1 MAAADVDID
10 TMDFEAEDTVEQK
23 RENQT
28 ESEYLAYV
36 ESMRQEK
43 LKRIEEERMKSHEIK
58 VQLNKASR
66 ADAEPSPRKN
76 EDKEPEWV
84 SKRKSVTI
92 NAPVKIEKDIV
103 NKEER
108 DVTAPWAKDLKLKKS
123 TTKEPA
129 PLVQAPSTQQEPKA
143 QIIAKGV
150 ASGGE
155 NPWGVQLKKNRPG
168 ETEEPKP
175 AKSEPVPEFVQ
186 KSLAR
191 KSVKLDKSALETAQ
205 NGGTSSSNPSSAR
218 SAEPTSARANLPAV
232 DEDAEIER
240 MVREEMEREE
250 ADRQKKRDEEK
261 RKAEEEDRLIRED
274 LEREEAELKQKEEE
288 RKAREAEEKR
298 KAEEAEEKRK
308 AEEQAESERL
318 AREIEEKR
326 KADEIED
333 QRRQE
338 AEAKRLEEEAENKRK
353 AEEQAE
359 NERVARA
366 AREAEAEEKRKVEEE
381 AENRR
386 KAEEQAENERLAR
399 EAEETKRREE
409 EAENKRKAEEQA
421 ENERLAR
428 EAEEK
433 QKAEQESEAK
443 VAPSATAGGI
453 DSNTFAAAMKR
464 VQDLEAWVEK
474 SQGTLASL
482 ESDNKS
488 LKVSLIEVKANNQK
502 LTQEVADL
510 QKILDGLN

>member
-1 MAAADVDID
+1 VN
-10 TMDFEAEDTVEQK
+10 F
-23 RENQT
+23 
-28 ESEYLAYV
+28 
-36 ESMRQEK
+36 RQEK
-43 LKRIEEERMKSHEIK
+43 LNRIEEERMKSREIK
-58 VQLNKASR
+58 VQLNKATRS
-66 ADAEPSPRKN
+66 DAEPSPRKT

-103 NKEER
+103 FKEER

-129 PLVQAPSTQQEPKA
+129 PLVQAPSTQQDQPKA

-175 AKSEPVPEFVQ
+175 TKSEPVPEFVQ

-191 KSVKLDKSALETAQ
+191 KSVKLDKSAIENAQ
-205 NGGTSSSNPSSAR
+205 NGGTSSNPTSAR
-218 SAEPTSARANLPAV
+218 SSEPTSARALSAV

-250 ADRQKKRDEEK
+250 AERQKKRDEEK
-261 RKAEEEDRLIRED
+261 RKNEEADRLIREE

-298 KAEEAEEKRK
+298 KAEEEETKKR
-308 AEEQAESERL
+308 
-318 AREIEEKR
+318 
-326 KADEIED
+326 AD
-333 QRRQE
+333 
-338 AEAKRLEEEAENKRK
+338 EEAENKRK
-353 AEEQAE
+353 AD
-359 NERVARA
+359 
-366 AREAEAEEKRKVEEE
+366 
-381 AENRR
+381 
-386 KAEEQAENERLAR
+386 
-399 EAEETKRREE
+399 
-409 EAENKRKAEEQA
+409 EQA

-433 QKAEQESEAK
+433 RKADEAEAKRREEEEAENKRKAEEAQQLAREAEEAENKRKAEEVEQLAREAEEAENKRKADEQAENERLAREAEEKHKAEQESEAK

-453 DSNTFAAAMKR
+453 DSTTFAAALKR

-474 SQGTLASL
+474 SQGSLSSL
-482 ESDNKS
+482 ENDNKS
-488 LKVSLIEVKANNQK
+488 LKESLNQVKENNEK
-502 LTQEVADL
+502 LTKEVADL